1 MDIKNTLIDT
11 NLFSIFIF
19 ILIVSANFLA
29 EIFPCRLQ
37 DVLRNNMLVKHIFG
51 FFTMIFFVVLSSNS
65 KDKKIYLIIKNSFLL
80 YILFILISKC
90 QVSLFYVI
98 LIFLGTSYIINILK
112 QQEEDEK
119 IKDIDK
125 KESSDK
131 LSQYNKKID
140 TFNNIIYVLY
150 ILTFLTIIIGVVAY
164 MGEKKIEYKGNFNYF
179 TFFIGK
185 PKCIHKSP
193 HVNFIKSLKQGF
205 LPYYEEVK
213 K

>member
-1 MDIKNTLIDT
+1 MDIKNTIIDT

-65 KDKKIYLIIKNSFLL
+65 KDKDIFFIVKNSFML

-90 QVSLFYVI
+90 HVSLFYII
-98 LIFLGTSYIINILK
+98 LIFLGMSYIINILK
-112 QQEEDEK
+112 QQEDEK

-131 LSQYNKKID
+131 LINYNNKINI
-140 TFNNIIYVLY
+140 FNNITFVLY
-150 ILTFLTIIIGVVAY
+150 ILTFLVIIIGVLAY
-164 MGEKKIEYKGNFNYF
+164 MGEKKVEYKNNFSYF

-185 PKCIHKSP
+185 PKCLHKSP
-193 HVNFIKSLKQGF
+193 HVNFIKSLKQAF
-205 LPYYEEVK
+205 LPIPKIEK